1 MLRFKC
7 IIEYH
12 FGLELPLNRLWRLEM
27 SATGTKRRRW
37 SWLPWVALAIV
48 LGMMAYQRKVQSTT
62 SRGALPGGVEI
73 TKTVIGTQQQKIAS
87 TGVIASQIGTQVRI
101 GSQIAG
107 TIRSLPAD
115 VGSHVKAHQIVA
127 ILDLPDIQAQVEQ
140 QRHVVASNE
149 AALAQARSLYQQAVE
164 GYGLSTTQ
172 TKAQIDQADATLRA
186 AIAKVDSSSAAATQ
200 QPTQTKA
207 DIDRA
212 NAALSSAKSAE
223 KQVEQTVDL
232 QVLQAQANIDDAQA
246 TLDTNRRTLA
256 RQQALLAKGYIA
268 ADVVDQTDAV
278 VKQGVAKLQNMKAAF
293 AITKEKNRD
302 DLQAAHDQVKQAEA
316 ALAAAEAEKLLDVG
330 HQADLRNAQE
340 TARQAQ
346 AGLALQQAGTRQDRI
361 KKMAIEQAY
370 GAVVQAE
377 ANVRQARAQLK
388 YENDQFDK
396 TVIRSPI
403 DGTVLSITSQQ
414 GETVSAGFSVTTLIT
429 VADLNRL
436 EVRAYI
442 DETDIG
448 HIRLGLPAE
457 IRVEAFPNKVFRGN
471 VTKIASAS
479 TIKDNVVTYETTIAL
494 KSTEGLLRPDM
505 TADVSVILGERPN
518 VILVPS
524 EAVHRE
530 VKRSIVYVLHP
541 EKTDADR
548 VEVREVKPGFDDG
561 TNTEIRSGLKLGESV
576 VVAGLPRLGVRAPDA
591 QGGPGR

>member
-1 MLRFKC
+1 MRVTGKQNK
-7 IIEYH
+7 
-12 FGLELPLNRLWRLEM
+12 GRWR
-27 SATGTKRRRW
+27 
-37 SWLPWVALAIV
+37 WLPWVALIIV
-48 LGMMAYQRKVQSTT
+48 SGIVVYQHRAQSNVG
-62 SRGALPGGVEI
+62 RGQLPSGVEI
-73 TKTVIGTQQQKIAS
+73 SKTETGTQQQKIEA
-87 TGVIASQIGTQVRI
+87 TGVVASQIGTQVRI

-127 ILDLPDIQAQVEQ
+127 ILDLPDIQAQVDQ
-140 QRHVVASNE
+140 QRHVVDSNE
-149 AALAQARSLYQQAVE
+149 AALEQSKSLYQQAVE

-172 TKAQIDQADATLRA
+172 TKAQIDEADATLRS

-200 QPTQTKA
+200 QPAQTKA
-207 DIDRA
+207 DIEKA
-212 NAALSSAKSAE
+212 KAALSSAKSAE

-232 QVLQAQANIDDAQA
+232 AILQAQANIDDAQA

-256 RQQALLAKGYIA
+256 RQNALLVKGYIA
-268 ADVVDQTDAV
+268 ADLVDQTDAS

-293 AITKEKNRD
+293 AIAKEKNRD
-302 DLQAAHDQVKQAEA
+302 DLQAAHDQVIQAQA
-316 ALAAAEAEKLLDVG
+316 GLAAAEAEKLLDVG
-330 HQADLRNAQE
+330 HEADLRSAQE
-340 TARQAQ
+340 AAKEAK
-346 AGLALQQAGTRQDRI
+346 AGLALQQASTKQDRI

-377 ANVRQARAQLK
+377 ANVRQARSLLK

-396 TVIRSPI
+396 TIIRSPI

-457 IRVEAFPNKVFRGN
+457 ARVEAFPGKVFRGN

-479 TIKDNVVTYETTIAL
+479 TIKDNVVTYETTIAI
-494 KSTEGLLRPDM
+494 KNTGGLLRPDM

-524 EAVHRE
+524 EAIHRE

-541 EKTDADR
+541 EKVDADR

-561 TNTEIRSGLKLGESV
+561 TNTEIKSGLKVGESV

-591 QGGPGR
+591 QGGPGK